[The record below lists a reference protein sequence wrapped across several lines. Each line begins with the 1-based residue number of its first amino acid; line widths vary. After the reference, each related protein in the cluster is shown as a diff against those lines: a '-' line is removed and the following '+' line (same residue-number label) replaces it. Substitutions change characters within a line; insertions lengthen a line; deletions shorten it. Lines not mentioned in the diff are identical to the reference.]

1 MINLFWLLKMSFRI
15 ENKYALST
23 AKLSE
28 FYTFLKDCSAKE
40 IYPTRLIKSIYFDNQ
55 NFSSYRESMDSVL
68 PRKKIR
74 IRNYPKTSANY
85 NFEIKISSI
94 EGKFKTQKKN
104 INYINIL
111 SKGYHDCD
119 YGLCYPVVEV
129 SYYRKY
135 FSIFNL
141 RVTLDTSIYYNQFR
155 KKKMLP
161 YQDTCIMEVKNN
173 NLDNLNFINK
183 KIPFRTTR
191 FSKYCNAIDEL
202 YTIGQIYK

>member
-15 ENKYALST
+15 ENKYSLST

-94 EGKFKTQKKN
+94 
-104 INYINIL
+104 
-111 SKGYHDCD
+111 
-119 YGLCYPVVEV
+119 
-129 SYYRKY
+129 
-135 FSIFNL
+135 
-141 RVTLDTSIYYNQFR
+141 
-155 KKKMLP
+155 
-161 YQDTCIMEVKNN
+161 
-173 NLDNLNFINK
+173 
-183 KIPFRTTR
+183 
-191 FSKYCNAIDEL
+191 
-202 YTIGQIYK
+202 

>member
-15 ENKYALST
+15 ENKYSLST

-129 SYYRKY
+129 FYYRKY

-155 KKKMLP
+155 KKKILL